1 MPLGVNLRGT
11 VLYGDDP
18 VTKYISILFTA
29 SFAEHVNLL
38 KVHFLG
44 YVNLG
49 VIVERFVSTSM
60 NQITMCLSL
69 C

>member
-1 MPLGVNLRGT
+1 MRDHLLSSYFFFIV
-11 VLYGDDP
+11 
-18 VTKYISILFTA
+18 SA

-44 YVNLG
+44 YVSLG

-60 NQITMCLSL
+60 NQTTVCLSL